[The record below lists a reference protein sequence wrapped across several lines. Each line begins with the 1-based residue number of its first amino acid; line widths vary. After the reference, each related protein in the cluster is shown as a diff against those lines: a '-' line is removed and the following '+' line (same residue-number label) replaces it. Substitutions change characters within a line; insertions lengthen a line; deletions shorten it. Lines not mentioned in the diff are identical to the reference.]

1 MGKIH
6 SIETLGLVDGPGIR
20 FVVFF
25 QGCTLRCLYCHN
37 PDTWDLKGGEE
48 IEAEDL
54 IKKVKRYKPYF
65 KNNGGVT
72 CSGGEPLMQPEFL
85 LRFFKLC
92 KENNLNTV
100 LDTAGVGLGNYEEIL
115 KYTDLVM
122 LDIKHIDDKNYFNIC
137 GRDMK
142 EFIKFKNAVNKLNKK
157 LWIRHVVVPG
167 VTDDEKHIGKLRDYI
182 KTFNNV
188 EKVELL
194 PYHTLG
200 VNKYKEMKIPYKLQD
215 VDSLDK
221 NKLKKLNNILKQ

>member
-1 MGKIH
+1 
-6 SIETLGLVDGPGIR
+6 
-20 FVVFF
+20 
-25 QGCTLRCLYCHN
+25 
-37 PDTWDLKGGEE
+37 
-48 IEAEDL
+48 
-54 IKKVKRYKPYF
+54 
-65 KNNGGVT
+65 
-72 CSGGEPLMQPEFL
+72 MQPEFL

-92 KENNLNTV
+92 KENNINTV

-122 LDIKHIDDKNYFNIC
+122 LDIKHIDDKNYFNVC

>member
-37 PDTWDLKGGEE
+37 PDTWDLKGGKE

-54 IKKVKRYKPYF
+54 IKKVIRYKPYF

-92 KENNLNTV
+92 KENNINTV

-115 KYTDLVM
+115 KYTDLLM